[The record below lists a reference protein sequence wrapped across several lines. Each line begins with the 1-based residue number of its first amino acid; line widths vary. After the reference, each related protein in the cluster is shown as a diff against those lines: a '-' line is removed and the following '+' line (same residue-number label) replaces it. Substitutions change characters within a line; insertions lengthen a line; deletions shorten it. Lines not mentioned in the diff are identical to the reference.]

1 MRKPAVF
8 LDRDGTVNEQM
19 GYINHPSR
27 LVLLPG
33 AGKAIRRLNRSGHLV
48 IVVSN
53 QSGVAR
59 GYFPYE
65 LVGEVHERMREL
77 LALDG
82 ARLDG
87 VFFCPHHP
95 GGSVAPFARACGCR
109 KPRTGLIDEAAGCF
123 DIDLKRSVVVGDRMD
138 DIELAHRAGLPG
150 ILVRTGYGLGEER
163 YILPRHPHR
172 PAAVVDDLTQ
182 AVDWI
187 FGEGRLA
194 APGAAG
200 EAPPAGREVL

>member
-1 MRKPAVF
+1 MPRPAVF
-8 LDRDGTVNEQM
+8 LDRDGTINEQM
-19 GYINHPSR
+19 GYVNHPSR
-27 LVLLPG
+27 FVLLPG
-33 AGKAIRRLNRSGHLV
+33 VGKAIGRLNRRGYLA

-65 LVGEVHERMREL
+65 LVDEVHERMRAL
-77 LALDG
+77 LTLDG
-82 ARLDG
+82 ARVDG

-109 KPRTGLIDEAAGCF
+109 KPRTGLIEEALRRF
-123 DIDLKRSVVVGDRMD
+123 DIDMRGSFVVGDRMD
-138 DIELAHRAGLPG
+138 DIELAHRAKLRG

-163 YILPRHPHR
+163 YILPNHPCR
-172 PAAVVDDLTQ
+172 PDVVVDDLPR

-187 FGEGRLA
+187 FAQEGVDHPTAAVEAWA
-194 APGAAG
+194 AP
-200 EAPPAGREVL
+200 EESS

>member
-1 MRKPAVF
+1 MPKPAVF
-8 LDRDGTVNEQM
+8 LDRDGTINEQM

-65 LVGEVHERMREL
+65 LVEEVHERMRGL

-82 ARLDG
+82 ALLDG

-95 GGSVAPFARACGCR
+95 GGSVAPFAQVCGCR
-109 KPRTGLIDEAAGCF
+109 KPRTGLIDEAVGRL
-123 DIDLKRSVVVGDRMD
+123 DIDLERSVVVGDRMD
-138 DIELAHRAGLPG
+138 DIELAHRAGVPG

-163 YILPRHPHR
+163 YILPRHPLR
-172 PAAVVDDLTQ
+172 PAVVVDDLTQ

-187 FGEGRLA
+187 LGEGSLA
-194 APGAAG
+194 APAAAV
-200 EAPPAGREVL
+200 EAPPAGKEVL